1 MPNFLFVPCFL
12 VQILTWG
19 QYAEAA
25 TSLLANKVGLSQESY
40 VPNYTKSMID
50 HFAIHAGEQ
59 GLNRPP
65 GA

>member
-1 MPNFLFVPCFL
+1 M
-12 VQILTWG
+12 TWS

-50 HFAIHAGEQ
+50 HFAIHAGEHKFTILA
-59 GLNRPP
+59 GPRR
-65 GA
+65 